1 MTLENQPFED
11 VSPTRNGWFS
21 SFHPD
26 TLVVFQPAVLIE
38 SSAQSTSNQ
47 TFGPVQNSSGCEG
60 KVKSSMAWTQ
70 LPSWTSYSKSPKPIP
85 SMGLAYF
92 TYIYHTNQPNVG
104 KIIPC
109 MEPMV
114 KEMVKVIKQKGCDI
128 FFQNTLHGG
137 RSIFNGSWHK
147 ASKIAMCFPGDT
159 DLSW

>member
-1 MTLENQPFED
+1 MTLENHLKMYLLLEMD
-11 VSPTRNGWFS
+11 DFS

-114 KEMVKVIKQKGCDI
+114 KEMVKVIKKKGCDI
-128 FFQNTLHGG
+128 FF
-137 RSIFNGSWHK
+137 
-147 ASKIAMCFPGDT
+147 
-159 DLSW
+159 